1 MNPFSLN
8 GALVDFWG
16 RERWFFICPHCGR
29 TVVTIYVDREV
40 GCRQCL
46 NLAYRT
52 ETVSPIDRARLK
64 LEKAQRQIEAGCRKG
79 MRKTTYQRLLR
90 QYDLLFLKEARKLQL
105 LNEKRQKK
113 ENDGWGGGG

>member
-1 MNPFSLN
+1 MDISSPTKISQHLQKIISPKASKFLLSK
-8 GALVDFWG
+8 
-16 RERWFFICPHCGR
+16 P
-29 TVVTIYVDREV
+29 
-40 GCRQCL
+40 
-46 NLAYRT
+46 